1 MRRRV
6 SGRGTIRRTLLAA
19 GVLAGVVALVL
30 VAQSNGDEAVA
41 QGPEPAHVEHIEG
54 SDLSEVTLEERAAER
69 IGLRTAEVETARA
82 GKLLSVPYS
91 AVVYDV
97 NGEAWVYTAPEEL
110 VFVRAPI
117 VIESI
122 EDDAAYLS
130 EGPAAGTV
138 VATVGVAELYGA
150 EFEVDH

>member
-1 MRRRV
+1 MRRRA
-6 SGRGTIRRTLLAA
+6 SRGGTFRPLLLAA
-19 GVLAGVVALVL
+19 GVLAGVVAVVVL
-30 VAQSNGDEAVA
+30 AQSNGDEAVA

-54 SDLSEVTLEERAAER
+54 SELSEVTLEERAAER
-69 IGLRTAEVETARA
+69 IGLQTAEVKTAPA

-97 NGEAWVYTAPEEL
+97 NGEAWVYTTPKEL
-110 VFVRAPI
+110 VFVRASV

-122 EDDAAYLS
+122 EDDVAYLS
-130 EGPAAGTV
+130 QGPSPGTV
-138 VATVGVAELYGA
+138 VASVGVAELYGA